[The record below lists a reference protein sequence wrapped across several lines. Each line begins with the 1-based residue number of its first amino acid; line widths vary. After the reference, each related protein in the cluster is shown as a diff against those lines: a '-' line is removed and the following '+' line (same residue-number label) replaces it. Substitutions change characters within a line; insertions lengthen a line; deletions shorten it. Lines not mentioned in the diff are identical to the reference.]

1 MSDVDENRYRRPN
14 TRIQGYRANMG
25 CAQISSVAVT
35 PLTEGINLTLP
46 HFSTFFR
53 AIWITSSTSN
63 VHKNV
68 LNDYE
73 SREIRA

>member
-1 MSDVDENRYRRPN
+1 
-14 TRIQGYRANMG
+14 MG

-35 PLTEGINLTLP
+35 PLPQGMNLTLP
-46 HFSTFFR
+46 HFSKFFR
-53 AIWITSSTSN
+53 AIWITFGTSN